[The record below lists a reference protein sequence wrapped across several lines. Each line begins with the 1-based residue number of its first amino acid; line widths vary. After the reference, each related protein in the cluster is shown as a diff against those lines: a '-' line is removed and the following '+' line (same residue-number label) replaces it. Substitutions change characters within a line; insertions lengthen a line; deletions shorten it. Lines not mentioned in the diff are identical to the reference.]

1 MPQRLLIL
9 SATQQEQALI
19 RSAVR
24 DHQGLTLGHRSAIE
38 GTLCGRS
45 ARVIETGMGAVNTA
59 QALTAALES
68 SRPTIVLQVG
78 IGGAY
83 TRSGLQVGDL
93 AIASEEAYGDLGV
106 VTPDGWQDADVI
118 GIPVLRSG
126 DDFYNRFPVDA
137 ELSVSAEQALLDA
150 DWPDGK
156 PEIRRGPFVTVQ
168 RCSGTK
174 SVGDELADRFGAI
187 CESMEGAAAAHICKL
202 YGVRFLEIR
211 GISNQVVDRDLSA
224 WAIPQAAE
232 RSQQAVLAF
241 LGNANIWK
249 SDRM

>member
-1 MPQRLLIL
+1 MSPPLLIL

-19 RSAVR
+19 RSEVR
-24 DHQGLTLGHRSAIE
+24 DHQGLTLGHLSAIA

-45 ARVIETGMGAVNTA
+45 ARAVETGIGAVNAA

-68 SRPTIVLQVG
+68 GLPEVVLQVG

-93 AIASEEAYGDLGV
+93 AIASEEVYGDLGV
-106 VTPDGWQDADVI
+106 VTPEGWQDAGAI
-118 GIPVLRSG
+118 GIPVLKSG

-137 ELSVSAEQALLDA
+137 ELSASAGQALLDA

-156 PEIRRGPFVTVQ
+156 PEIKRGPFVTVQ
-168 RCSGTK
+168 QCSGTR
-174 SVGDELADRFGAI
+174 SAGDELADRFSAI

-202 YGVRFLEIR
+202 YGIRFLEIR
-211 GISNQVVDRDLSA
+211 GISNLVVDRDLSA
-224 WAIPQAAE
+224 WDIPQAVE

-241 LGNANIWK
+241 LEAT
-249 SDRM
+249 DL